1 MLYASIATVLR
12 LKFDLTQVSQT
23 LADRGQADLS
33 VWGDSTILAATC
45 YGQNEDMTEEWF
57 NSLLSKSV
65 HDSDTW
71 NNAMCTGEK
80 KKLNADPFHFVIP
93 QPNCTG
99 SLSKSQFAGFSVYH
113 EQMVFWGTEKPVK

>member
-1 MLYASIATVLR
+1 MT
-12 LKFDLTQVSQT
+12 QT
-23 LADRGQADLS
+23 LEIMQCAQ
-33 VWGDSTILAATC
+33 
-45 YGQNEDMTEEWF
+45 E
-57 NSLLSKSV
+57 K
-65 HDSDTW
+65 
-71 NNAMCTGEK
+71 K